1 MGHKRLNSFS
11 ATSFFLLTKWENP
24 TFQLENE
31 NVLWLPLQHA
41 EPRLDSWNTDKHKA
55 ASDKS
60 IQIKSSFLTIIDPT
74 VSQTLQN
81 HNCSEKSKFNRQTN
95 KLNRVL
101 FLFS

>member
-1 MGHKRLNSFS
+1 MRKSNFS
-11 ATSFFLLTKWENP
+11 ARKWKCSVASSATRWAP
-24 TFQLENE
+24 TGQL
-31 NVLWLPLQHA
+31 
-41 EPRLDSWNTDKHKA
+41 KHKA

-60 IQIKSSFLTIIDPT
+60 IQIQFIQIKSSFLTIIDPT